1 MKKSPHFFGRL
12 RLSVFLTL
20 FSLTASA
27 QQITITSP
35 AAGEKWTVGSDRTI
49 TWTSSGYDG
58 KKIEIVTNSGDYVIA
73 DEVPVSSG
81 TYNFSIPWEIPPSV
95 SFSIGLKID
104 GMEKTSVSLE
114 LIENTNPNLQI
125 RSPMGN
131 EKWAVENKYAVS
143 WESHNLDGNL
153 KIELLKADTVID
165 EVTDIPVSAVRYSYE
180 VPKTVEPGT
189 DYSIRIT
196 SISDES
202 IQVKSRTFSVTAT
215 APAKKKWTVLFYFD
229 GDCTLGLEF
238 DVIDGFCSMSKLGSS
253 ELDMNYIFQIDRVPG
268 YDTRFGNWYGTKR
281 FYLLHGME
289 PTPENAIQDLGELNV
304 AGKETLSDFIN
315 WGIENYPAERY
326 FLILADHGSGWYK
339 TGVRNAS
346 RPKGDVCDDSTNGG
360 QKLSTKALQQAL
372 DAASAGKIT
381 VLGFDTCL
389 EGYIEV
395 AYQVRNSGPDVMI
408 GSQYKESTSVTY
420 DSASWPYL
428 PIFSKLEN
436 QTDMSNEALGALV
449 CNEFVRKF
457 DVQSQTDTLSV
468 TKLSKL
474 DALTDKIASFA
485 DAMIADFED
494 KDAVKNKAEEVK
506 KATRDAVAYFTS
518 TVELK
523 GKVNGLN
530 INFPTNKSSAYYINY
545 TDEYVAFPT
554 PSHWKDF
561 LTAYI
566 DKMKGSWIE
575 DARNVSSGGNF
586 EDSAD
591 LYNFCNYLSP
601 DKNDVKLNMISQGK
615 GFVAPNGVTLQPR
628 NKNMQIVADP
638 IRDPQQ
644 PPLSHFVRW
653 FTNGNVEI
661 LDAYSAKTYIK
672 LSGDA
677 SIIGVF
683 YEDKDKYAV
692 NFSAEGN
699 GTLTGVLTQEVNSGG
714 SCTAVTAVPDEGEAF
729 LGWGGDYD
737 GYENPLTLT
746 NVQMDMNVLAF
757 FGPVN
762 QVDSKRFKFNFS
774 NLKDNTDKLS
784 LTDAEYPQNAPQDI
798 QSARLAINNA
808 AFECPAGPGWSH
820 KKAGIFEFS
829 SDKGSIPQIHLK
841 IDLDKSLWSFSAMKA
856 DLSSKIIP
864 QNNIEILLSVNGQ
877 DAGKINLSYGE
888 DLTFKGACEFRQKKK

>member
-1 MKKSPHFFGRL
+1 MK
-12 RLSVFLTL
+12 RLSIAASLFYFAFGFAL
-20 FSLTASA
+20 FSLTVSA

-35 AAGEKWTVGSDRTI
+35 AAGEKWTVGSYRTI

-58 KKIEIVTNSGDYVIA
+58 KKLAITTNSGAYDIA
-73 DEVPVSSG
+73 DEVPVSNGEYS
-81 TYNFSIPWEIPPSV
+81 FSIPWEIPPAED
-95 SFSIGLKID
+95 FTIALKI
-104 GMEKTSVSLE
+104 GGTEKTSVKLE
-114 LIENTNPNLQI
+114 LAENTSPNLQI

-143 WESHNLDGNL
+143 WESHNLDGKL
-153 KIELLKADTVID
+153 KIELLKADAVVD
-165 EVTDIPVSAVRYSYE
+165 EVSDIDVSSVRYSYE
-180 VPKTVEPGT
+180 VPKTADPGT

-202 IQVKSRTFSVTAT
+202 IQLKSRTFSVTAT

-238 DVIDGFCSMSKLGSS
+238 DVIDGFYSMSKLGSS

-281 FYLLHGME
+281 FYLLQGME

-339 TGVRNAS
+339 TGVRTAS

-372 DAASAGKIT
+372 DAAEAGKIT

-395 AYQVRNSGPDVMI
+395 AYQVRNSGPDIMI

-428 PIFSKLEN
+428 PIFSKLNN

-449 CNEFVRKF
+449 CNEFIRKF

-474 DALTDKIASFA
+474 DALTEKIASFA

-494 KDAVKNKAEEVK
+494 KDAVKTKAEEVK
-506 KATRDAVAYFTS
+506 KATRDAVTYFAS
-518 TVELK
+518 TVELN

-530 INFPTNKSSAYYINY
+530 INFPTNKSSIYYKDY
-545 TDEYVAFPT
+545 TEEYIAFPT

-575 DARNVSSGGNF
+575 DARNASFGGSF
-586 EDSAD
+586 DDSAD

-615 GFVAPNGVTLQPR
+615 GFVAPSNVTLQPR
-628 NKNMQIVADP
+628 NKNIQIVADP

-653 FTNGNVEI
+653 FTSGDVEI
-661 LDAYSAKTYIK
+661 LDIYSAKTYVK

-677 SIIGVF
+677 SILGVF
-683 YEDKDKYAV
+683 YEDKDKYTV
-692 NFSAEGN
+692 NFTAEGN
-699 GTLTGVLTQEVNSGG
+699 GTLTGTLTQEVDSGG

-737 GYENPLTLT
+737 GYENPLILA
-746 NVQMDMNVLAF
+746 NVQMDMNLLAF

-762 QVDSKRFKFNFS
+762 QVGSKKFKFSFCNAK
-774 NLKDNTDKLS
+774 NNMDKITLA
-784 LTDAEYPQNAPQDI
+784 DAEYPKNAPQDI
-798 QSARLAINNA
+798 ESAKLTINGA
-808 AFECPAGPGWSH
+808 AFDCPAGTGWSN
-820 KKAGIFEFS
+820 KKPGIYEFNS
-829 SDKGSIPQIHLK
+829 AKGSLPQTHLK
-841 IDLDKSLWSFSAMKA
+841 IDLNKLLWSFSASKA
-856 DLSSKIIP
+856 NVTSTIIP
-864 QNNIEILLSVNGQ
+864 QNNIEILLLVNGQ
-877 DAGKINLSYGE
+877 DAAKISLGFAD
-888 DLTFKGACEFRQKKK
+888 DLIFKGSCEYKK